1 MNENV
6 LSQLPPGLHNTYVCA
21 YIHSVY
27 KESPRHYL
35 SIEIKDHKFWKFKA
49 HFHNHHSS
57 KSGHITV
64 YRIVENIAGKKVW

>member
-1 MNENV
+1 M
-6 LSQLPPGLHNTYVCA
+6 

-35 SIEIKDHKFWKFKA
+35 SIEIKDRKFWKFKA
-49 HFHNHHSS
+49 HFYNHHSS

-64 YRIVENIAGKKVW
+64 YRIVENIAGKKFGE